1 MQGLDDVPLVTSD
14 EFVTD
19 LVCVLALHQVLSLT
33 LADTLTDCRFEAAF
47 NDLVEAKNDL
57 GIEIDFSLAVNPYHG
72 DSSTLRETLYGLR
85 ERGVVSINNP
95 SFKTVE
101 INVGEGRATHFLNRS
116 TLPKEFVERIV
127 RAHFVNEGVEVERKA
142 RVSSTA

>member
-1 MQGLDDVPLVTSD
+1 MEEQDAMRLVTSD

-19 LVCVLALHQVLSLT
+19 LVCELALRGERRLT
-33 LADTLTDCRFEAAF
+33 LADTLTDDRFQAAF
-47 NDLVEAKNDL
+47 NDLLEAKEAL
-57 GIEIDFSLAVNPYHG
+57 GVEVDFSLAVNPYHG

-101 INVGEGRATHFLNRS
+101 INVDDSRASHFLKRSSLPKGFVEQMVHDHFLGEGAS
-116 TLPKEFVERIV
+116 VERSG
-127 RAHFVNEGVEVERKA
+127 RLPSAA
-142 RVSSTA
+142 